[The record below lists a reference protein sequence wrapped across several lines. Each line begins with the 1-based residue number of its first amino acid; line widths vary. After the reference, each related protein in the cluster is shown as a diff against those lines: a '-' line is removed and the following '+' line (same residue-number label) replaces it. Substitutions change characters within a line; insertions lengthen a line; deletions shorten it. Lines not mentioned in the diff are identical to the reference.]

1 MADSAVMTPA
11 EAIASLG
18 LTVES
23 VFVPFSRSRNKAE
36 KNPSL
41 NWKVTIKRNDREVLT
56 TDYMAGMGHCPNY
69 GADKAPVTFQPHG
82 YKSHDGKPYKGGT
95 SAYRSA
101 TARESL
107 AQYREAIAAAECES
121 GLRMELDQWA
131 RGPGNV
137 FKPKMTRQADSA
149 CDRIMRNVS
158 SPILPD
164 AESVIYSLTMDSDV
178 LNYGTFEDWAE
189 TFGYETDS
197 RSAESTYRACLEIAL
212 KLRAAIGESGLE
224 TLATAFQDF

>member
-1 MADSAVMTPA
+1 METATLSPA
-11 EAIASLG
+11 QAIESLG

-23 VFVPFSRSRNKAE
+23 VFVPFSQSRNKDE

-41 NWKVTIKRNDREVLT
+41 NWKVTIKRNGRDVLV

-69 GADKAPVTFQPHG
+69 GADKAPVTFQPQG
-82 YKSHDGKPYKGGT
+82 YKSHNGKPYEGST

-107 AQYREAIAAAECES
+107 VQYRAAIAAAECES
-121 GLRMELDQWA
+121 GLRMELDQWG
-131 RGPGNV
+131 RGPENV
-137 FKPKMTRQADSA
+137 FKPKMKRGENGSRKAE
-149 CDRIMRNVS
+149 
-158 SPILPD
+158 PILPD
-164 AESVIYSLTMDSDV
+164 VESVIYSLISDSDV
-178 LNYGTFEDWAE
+178 LNYGTFEEWAE

-224 TLATAFQDF
+224 TLATAFQDY